1 MKRWLGFAV
10 VLLLGVAAL
19 VMGERRKAEAPVS
32 PDPVVYFIADT
43 QREMTRLAATA
54 TRLSDEEEVRIGDE
68 LAARYAGGSMPLT
81 GDDAAIEAYVQ
92 KVGLQVG
99 ARAHR
104 QLPYKFHYIP
114 DRGFVNAFALP
125 GGHVFIGAGLIAL
138 MDSEDQLAGVL
149 GHEVEHIDHYHCAER
164 VQLEAR
170 LRRLNLGVVGA
181 LLQIPVTVFQ
191 AGYTKDQELEADSEG
206 TRLAAKAGYAP
217 EGAVRLFE
225 RFARLE
231 RESTQPTRTPQ
242 EEAARAALQTL
253 QGYFRSHPP
262 AAERIA
268 HLRRTL
274 PPELWNR
281 TAERPLAVAQYFPP
295 AAPQAAG
302 SGSK

>member
-1 MKRWLGFAV
+1 MKRWLGFAA
-10 VLLLGVAAL
+10 VLLLGVVAL

-43 QREMTRLAATA
+43 QREMTRVVATA
-54 TRLSDEEEVRIGDE
+54 TRLSDAEEIRIGDE
-68 LAARYAGGSMPLT
+68 LAKEYAVGFSPLT
-81 GDDAAIEAYVQ
+81 GDDAVVEAYVQ

-125 GGHVFIGAGLIAL
+125 GGHVFIGAGLLAL
-138 MDSEDQLAGVL
+138 MDSEDQLAAVL

-170 LRRLNLGVVGA
+170 LRKLNLGGVGA
-181 LLQIPVTVFQ
+181 LISLPVELFQ

-217 EGAVRLFE
+217 EGTVRLFE
-225 RFARLE
+225 KFAKLE
-231 RESTQPTRTPQ
+231 RQSSQPARTPQ

-262 AAERIA
+262 PAERIA
-268 HLRRTL
+268 YLRRRL

-281 TAERPLAVAQYFPP
+281 TAERPLAVAQYFP
-295 AAPQAAG
+295 QAA
-302 SGSK
+302 SR

>member
-1 MKRWLGFAV
+1 MKRWLGLAT

-19 VMGERRKAEAPVS
+19 VVGERRKAEAPVS

-43 QREMTRLAATA
+43 QRELTRLAATA
-54 TRLSDEEEVRIGDE
+54 TRLSDAEEIRIGDE
-68 LAARYAGGSMPLT
+68 LAKEYGQSGSLRTCVDHECSADP
-81 GDDAAIEAYVQ
+81 AVIEAYIQ

-114 DRGFVNAFALP
+114 DSNFVNAFALP
-125 GGHVFIGAGLIAL
+125 GGHVYIGAGMLAL

-170 LRRLNLGVVGA
+170 LRKLNLGVVGA
-181 LLQIPVTVFQ
+181 LISIPVELFQ

-217 EGAVRLFE
+217 EGTVRLFE
-225 RFARLE
+225 KFAKLE
-231 RESTQPTRTPQ
+231 RESSRPARTPQ
-242 EEAARAALQTL
+242 EEAARAALQAL

-281 TAERPLAVAQYFPP
+281 TTERPLAVAQYF
-295 AAPQAAG
+295 QAA
-302 SGSK
+302 SR

>member
-1 MKRWLGFAV
+1 MKRWLRLAT

-19 VMGERRKAEAPVS
+19 VVGERRKAEAPVS

-43 QREMTRLAATA
+43 QRELTRLAATA
-54 TRLSDEEEVRIGDE
+54 TRLSDKEEIRIGDE
-68 LAARYAGGSMPLT
+68 LAARYAGGAIPLT
-81 GDDAAIEAYVQ
+81 ADDAAVEAYIQ
-92 KVGLQVG
+92 QVGLQVG

-125 GGHVFIGAGLIAL
+125 GGHVYIGAGMLAL

-170 LRRLNLGVVGA
+170 LRKLNLGVVGA
-181 LLQIPVTVFQ
+181 LISLPVAVFQ

-217 EGAVRLFE
+217 EGTVRLFE
-225 RFARLE
+225 KFAKLE
-231 RESTQPTRTPQ
+231 QQSSQPARTPQ

-262 AAERIA
+262 PAERIA
-268 HLRRTL
+268 YLRRRV
-274 PPELWNR
+274 PAELWNR
-281 TAERPLAVAQYFPP
+281 TTERPLAVAQYFP
-295 AAPQAAG
+295 QAA
-302 SGSK
+302 SR

>member
-1 MKRWLGFAV
+1 MKRWLGLAT

-19 VMGERRKAEAPVS
+19 VVGERRQAEAPVS

-43 QREMTRLAATA
+43 QRELTRLAATA
-54 TRLSDEEEVRIGDE
+54 TRLSDAEEIRIGDE
-68 LAARYAGGSMPLT
+68 LAKQYGGLSPPLT
-81 GDDAAIEAYVQ
+81 GDDAAVEAYIQ
-92 KVGLQVG
+92 QVGLQVG

-114 DRGFVNAFALP
+114 DRGLVNAFALP
-125 GGHVFIGAGLIAL
+125 GGHVYIGAGMLAL

-170 LRRLNLGVVGA
+170 LRKLNLGAVGA
-181 LLQIPVTVFQ
+181 LLSLPVAVFQ

-217 EGAVRLFE
+217 EGTVRLFE
-225 RFARLE
+225 KFAKLH
-231 RESTQPTRTPQ
+231 RESSQPARTPQ

-253 QGYFRSHPP
+253 REYFRSHPP
-262 AAERIA
+262 PAERIA
-268 HLRRTL
+268 YLRRRL

-281 TAERPLAVAQYFPP
+281 TSERPLAVAQYFPQT
-295 AAPQAAG
+295 A
-302 SGSK
+302 SR

>member
-1 MKRWLGFAV
+1 MKRWLGFAA
-10 VLLLGVAAL
+10 VLLLGVVAL
-19 VMGERRKAEAPVS
+19 VMGQHRKAEATVS

-43 QREMTRLAATA
+43 EREMSRVVATA
-54 TRLSDEEEVRIGDE
+54 TRLSDEEEIRIGDE
-68 LAARYAGGSMPLT
+68 LAAQYRGGSTPLS
-81 GDDAAIEAYVQ
+81 GEDAVVEAYVQ
-92 KVGLQVG
+92 KVGLQIG

-114 DRGFVNAFALP
+114 ERGFVNAFALP
-125 GGHVFIGAGLIAL
+125 GGHIYIGAGLIAL
-138 MDSEDQLAGVL
+138 MDSEDQLAAVL
-149 GHEVEHIDHYHCAER
+149 GHEVEHVDHYHCAER
-164 VQLEAR
+164 AQLEAR
-170 LRRLNLGVVGA
+170 LRQLNLGVVGA
-181 LLQIPVTVFQ
+181 LISIPVEVFQ

-225 RFARLE
+225 KFSKLE
-231 RESTQPTRTPQ
+231 RQASQPAGTPQ

-268 HLRRTL
+268 NLRRTL

-281 TAERPLAVAQYFPP
+281 SSERPLQVAQYFQPTKTAP
-295 AAPQAAG
+295 AGTGTP
-302 SGSK
+302 

>member
-1 MKRWLGFAV
+1 MKRWLGFAAV
-10 VLLLGVAAL
+10 VLLGVAAL
-19 VMGERRKAEAPVS
+19 TMGERRKAEAPVS

-43 QREMTRLAATA
+43 QREMTRVVATA
-54 TRLSDEEEVRIGDE
+54 TRLSDEEEIRIGDE
-68 LAARYAGGSMPLT
+68 LAAQYGGGAAPLT

-92 KVGLQVG
+92 QVGLQVG

-104 QLPYKFHYIP
+104 RLPYKFHYIP

-138 MDSEDQLAGVL
+138 MDSEDQLAAVL

-170 LRRLNLGVVGA
+170 LRQLNLGAVGA
-181 LLQIPVTVFQ
+181 LISIPMEVFQ
-191 AGYTKDQELEADSEG
+191 AGYTKDQELEADGEG
-206 TRLAAKAGYAP
+206 TRLAARAGYAP

-225 RFARLE
+225 KFAKLE
-231 RESTQPTRTPQ
+231 QESSRPARTPQ

-268 HLRRTL
+268 YLRRTL

-281 TAERPLAVAQYFPP
+281 IAERPLQVAQYFPQ
-295 AAPQAAG
+295 AASQAAG
-302 SGSK
+302 STPK

>member
-1 MKRWLGFAV
+1 MKRWLGFAT

-43 QREMTRLAATA
+43 EREVSRLVATA

-68 LAARYAGGSMPLT
+68 LAARYAGEATPLA
-81 GDDAAIEAYVQ
+81 GDDAVIEAYVQ
-92 KVGLQVG
+92 QVGSQLG

-125 GGHVFIGAGLIAL
+125 GGHIFMGAGMLSL

-149 GHEVEHIDHYHCAER
+149 GHEVEHVDHYHCAER

-170 LRRLNLGVVGA
+170 LRQLNLGAVGA
-181 LLQIPVTVFQ
+181 LISIPVEVFQ

-217 EGAVRLFE
+217 QGTVRLFE
-225 RFARLE
+225 KFAKME
-231 RESTQPTRTPQ
+231 REASHPARTPQ

-274 PPELWNR
+274 PDEVWNR
-281 TAERPLAVAQYFPP
+281 STERPLAVAQYFP
-295 AAPQAAG
+295 QAAAQ
-302 SGSK
+302 STKPPSQ

>member
-1 MKRWLGFAV
+1 MKRWLGFAIV
-10 VLLLGVAAL
+10 VLLGVAAL

-43 QREMTRLAATA
+43 EREMSRVVATA
-54 TRLSDEEEVRIGDE
+54 TRLSDEEEIRIGDE
-68 LAARYAGGSMPLT
+68 LAAQYAGGSTALT
-81 GDDAAIEAYVQ
+81 GDDAAVEAYVQ

-125 GGHVFIGAGLIAL
+125 GGHVYIGAGLLAL

-181 LLQIPVTVFQ
+181 LLQIPVEVFQ

-206 TRLAAKAGYAP
+206 TRLAARTGYAP
-217 EGAVRLFE
+217 EGTVRLFE
-225 RFARLE
+225 RFAKLE
-231 RESTQPTRTPQ
+231 RESSQPARTPQ

-281 TAERPLAVAQYFPP
+281 TSERPLAVAQYFP
-295 AAPQAAG
+295 QAA
-302 SGSK
+302 SR

>member
-1 MKRWLGFAV
+1 MRRWLGLAT
-10 VLLLGVAAL
+10 VLLLGAAAL
-19 VMGERRKAEAPVS
+19 VVGERRKAEAPVS

-43 QREMTRLAATA
+43 QRELTRLAATA
-54 TRLSDEEEVRIGDE
+54 TRLSDAEEIRIGDE
-68 LAARYAGGSMPLT
+68 LATRYAGGATPLSA
-81 GDDAAIEAYVQ
+81 DDTAVEAYVQ
-92 KVGLQVG
+92 QVGLQIG
-99 ARAHR
+99 ARAKR

-125 GGHVFIGAGLIAL
+125 GGHVYIGAGMLAL

-170 LRRLNLGVVGA
+170 LRKLNLGVVGA
-181 LLQIPVTVFQ
+181 LLALPVEVFQ

-217 EGAVRLFE
+217 EGTIRLFE
-225 RFARLE
+225 TFAKLQ
-231 RESTQPTRTPQ
+231 RESSQPARSPQ

-262 AAERIA
+262 PTERIA
-268 HLRRTL
+268 YLRRTL
-274 PPELWNR
+274 PPEIWNR
-281 TAERPLAVAQYFPP
+281 TAERPLAVAQYFP
-295 AAPQAAG
+295 AAAR
-302 SGSK
+302 